1 MKPGVTHSNLISR
14 DCNPGH
20 QFVSPLS
27 VDLGQRLQ
35 AFPSVVVF
43 ASLNPA
49 SRQKQPQAHRK
60 GRVGGLHLSALS
72 NTPSVGASQP

>member
-1 MKPGVTHSNLISR
+1 MAGGITSSNLISR

-35 AFPSVVVF
+35 AFPSVVIF
-43 ASLNPA
+43 ANLNPS
-49 SRQKQPQAHRK
+49 SRHQQAQAHRE
-60 GRVGGLHLSALS
+60 RLVGALHLEAL
-72 NTPSVGASQP
+72 NYTPSVGASQP

>member
-1 MKPGVTHSNLISR
+1 MAGGITHSNLISR

-35 AFPSVVVF
+35 AFPSVFIF
-43 ASLNPA
+43 ASFNPPR
-49 SRQKQPQAHRK
+49 RQKQLQAHRE
-60 GRVGGLHLSALS
+60 RLVGGLHLEALS
-72 NTPSVGASQP
+72 CARCGASSQ

>member
-35 AFPSVVVF
+35 AFPSVVIF

-49 SRQKQPQAHRK
+49 SRQKQTEP
-60 GRVGGLHLSALS
+60 VGKITVCRLHLSALR
-72 NTPSVGASQP
+72 NTPGLGAIPQ